1 VKSLPFK
8 RWAIGALVVLA
19 IAAVLWFAGPLIG
32 LGSARPLESA
42 TTRILLIAL
51 VLAIWIGWEAAR
63 ILLERRRNAKMLQAL
78 AADSQDGSLSRQEAE
93 QLRSRFVQAMAT
105 LRSARLGGK
114 SGGKLLY
121 QLPWYMFIGAP
132 GSGKTT
138 ALLNAGLRFPL
149 AGGDGSGA
157 ALGGI
162 GGTRNCDWWF
172 TDEAVLIDTAGRYTT
187 QDSNVK
193 VDASA
198 WQTFLSLLKRFRPR
212 QPLNGVLATLSIG
225 DLLTFDQAE
234 RERYAKTV
242 RARIDEL
249 QAQLGLELPVYILV
263 TKTDLIAGFT
273 EFFATFDAEQ
283 RSHIWGATLDLDLKT
298 RQGEDARAGFDK
310 RFAVLLTRLNSLVLP
325 RLQEE
330 RDLDRRAAI
339 YAFPLQ
345 FAAVGPLIAEFLDA
359 AFKDSR
365 FAGRT
370 LVRGV
375 YFTSGTQQGAPIDR
389 LLGALSRSLS
399 LGGGRVRVGGP
410 AGAAKSFFLARLMTD
425 VVFREANLAGFNEKR
440 ETFLRRLNWSLLA
453 VCSLLSVSLTVL
465 WALSYRANAGG
476 LAALAPAVTETRAA
490 LATIGP
496 PQVGDLPA
504 VIEPLDRLQA
514 LPERFFAPIGEPPL
528 GWRWGLYQGTS
539 LNERIGERYRLA
551 VQRTLLPRL
560 ALQLE
565 SVMAAQSA
573 SPEAVYAALKAY
585 LMLYDGRRLDPAWLR
600 GAVAELW
607 ASAFP
612 RSVVDAGLAHL
623 DTLIASGDLQ
633 LERVHERNDALVAN
647 ARLRVASA
655 SLVDRAYSLLRLTGG
670 GQGASWRLSEAVGA
684 SGVALFVRAS
694 GGSLA
699 APEPYLFTREGYRN
713 LVKDK
718 IRATVDSLSA
728 EEAWVLGERA
738 SGVGRTDPNQLTAEV
753 LRRYFA
759 DFTAHWDGVLA
770 DIRLRKVSDA
780 KEALSFAQAL
790 AQPDS
795 SLKRLIVAV
804 NEQTQLGAGAAV
816 ASAATEAA
824 AKETADAA
832 KAKAA
837 AAVSSA
843 TSGLFGA
850 KAVEAV
856 VGSGTVAPD
865 RVRELQLDEHFAAL
879 RRLAGDGKSAEYEVV
894 ALTLN
899 EIASDLVAMQQR
911 AASGV
916 GIKEVPAGIVKA
928 KAQADRFP
936 QPVAGMLKQLVGF
949 AESEASGGLQ
959 RETKA
964 GVGGA
969 AANCA
974 RSIPGRYP
982 FARNSGQDVGIR
994 DFELVFKPG
1003 GDLDAF
1009 FSGTLAPVVD
1019 RSGAVW
1025 RFKSTEAAKA
1035 PVPASTLR
1043 QFQNAD
1049 AIRTAFFGG
1058 GGVGFTADLTVAA
1071 ADGEVTVD
1079 HDGVQTRLRPGSGV
1093 VRLVW
1098 PAKGSTRI
1106 LLNGQPLVAADGAWA
1121 LFRVVDKGT
1130 QDPGVTGDRM
1140 RLTYTAS
1147 AGRATV
1153 DLRVGSA
1160 AFNPFR
1166 LRELETFACPSM
1178 P

>member
-1 VKSLPFK
+1 MKSIPYK
-8 RWAIGALVVLA
+8 RWAIGALIVLA
-19 IAAVLWFAGPLIG
+19 MLAVLWFAGPLIG
-32 LGSARPLESA
+32 FGGNYPLESA
-42 TTRILLIAL
+42 VVRGVLMAL
-51 VLAIWIGWEAAR
+51 VLIVWVAWEVLR
-63 ILLERRRNAKMLQAL
+63 IVVERRRNAKMLQAL
-78 AADSQDGSLSRQEAE
+78 AEDDEDSGLSRQESE
-93 QLRSRFVQAMAT
+93 QLRSRFTQAMAT

-149 AGGDGSGA
+149 ASGDGSVA

-198 WQTFLSLLKRFRPR
+198 WQTFLNLLKRFRPR
-212 QPLNGVLATLSIG
+212 QPLNGVLVTVSIG
-225 DLLTFDQAE
+225 DLLSFEPAE
-234 RERYAKTV
+234 RARYARTV

-249 QAQLGLELPVYILV
+249 QGQLGLELPVYILV
-263 TKTDLIAGFT
+263 TKTDLIAGFM
-273 EFFATFDAEQ
+273 EFFSSFDAEQ
-283 RSHIWGATLDLDLKT
+283 RGQVWGATLGFDLTT
-298 RQGEDARAGFDK
+298 RQVEDPRQGFET
-310 RFAVLLTRLNSLVLP
+310 RFAALVAKLNELLLP

-345 FAAVGPLIAEFLDA
+345 FAAVGPLLAEFLDT
-359 AFKDSR
+359 AFKDSK
-365 FAGRT
+365 FTGKA

-389 LLGALSRSLS
+389 LLGALLHSLS
-399 LGGGRVRVGGP
+399 LGGGRVRVGGS
-410 AGAAKSFFLARLMTD
+410 AGAAKSFFLSRLMTD
-425 VVFREANLAGFNEKR
+425 VVFREANLAGFNERR
-440 ETFLRRLNWSLLA
+440 ETHLKRLSWTLLVTCGLVSASL
-453 VCSLLSVSLTVL
+453 VVL
-465 WALSYRANAGG
+465 WALSYHANAGG
-476 LAALAPAVTETRAA
+476 VAAMAPEVAETRAA

-496 PQVGDLPA
+496 PQVGDLPEA
-504 VIEPLDRLQA
+504 IEPLDRLRA
-514 LPERFFAPIGEPPL
+514 LPARFFDPIGEAPL
-528 GWRWGLYQGTS
+528 SWRWGLYQGSTVQ
-539 LNERIGERYRLA
+539 ERIGERYRLA

-565 SVMAAQSA
+565 SVMAAPTA
-573 SPEAVYAALKAY
+573 RPEAIYAALKAY
-585 LMLYDGRRLDPAWLR
+585 LMLYDGRRLDPVWLR
-600 GAVAELW
+600 GAVADLW
-607 ASAFP
+607 ASSFP
-612 RSVVDAGLAHL
+612 RPVVDAGLAHL
-623 DTLIASGDLQ
+623 DALIAAGDLQ
-633 LERVHERNDALVAN
+633 VGRVHDRNDPLIAN
-647 ARLRVASA
+647 ARMRVTTA
-655 SLVDRAYSLLRLTGG
+655 SLADRAYALLRLSGT
-670 GQGASWRLSEAVGA
+670 GQGTPWRLSEVVGA

-713 LVKDK
+713 LVKGK

-728 EEAWVLGERA
+728 EEDWVLGERA
-738 SGVGRTDPNQLTAEV
+738 SGVGRTDPNQLAAEV

-770 DIRLRKVSDA
+770 DVRLRKVVDA
-780 KEALSFAQAL
+780 KEALAIAQTL

-795 SLKRLIVAV
+795 PLKRLIVAV
-804 NEQTQLGAGAAV
+804 NNETQLGASAT
-816 ASAATEAA
+816 AATEAA
-824 AKETADAA
+824 TKEASDRA

-837 AAVSSA
+837 EAVSSA
-843 TSGLFGA
+843 TSGLFGS

-856 VGSGTVAPD
+856 VGGGQIPPERA
-865 RVRELQLDEHFAAL
+865 RELQLDDHFAAL
-879 RRLAGDGKSAEYEVV
+879 RRLAGDGKSSEYDVV

-899 EIASDLVAMQQR
+899 EVASDLLAMQQR
-911 AASGV
+911 MASGA

-936 QPVAGMLKQLVGF
+936 PPVAGVLKQLISF
-949 AESEASGGLQ
+949 AEAEASGGLQ
-959 RETKA
+959 REAKA

-974 RSIPGRYP
+974 RAIPGRYP
-982 FARNSGQDVGIR
+982 FARTAAQDVGIR

-1009 FSGTLAPVVD
+1009 FSGHLAPIVD

-1025 RFKSTEAAKA
+1025 RFKSTDAGKA

-1058 GGVGFTADLTVAA
+1058 GTAGFAADLYVVA
-1071 ADGEVTVD
+1071 ADGEVTVE
-1079 HDGVQTRLRPGSGV
+1079 HDGTQTKLRPGGGV
-1093 VRLVW
+1093 LRLVW
-1098 PAKGSTRI
+1098 PAKGGTRI

-1121 LFRVVDKGT
+1121 LFRVVDRGT
-1130 QDPGVTGDRM
+1130 QDAAVTGDRM
-1140 RLTYTAS
+1140 RLTYAS
-1147 AGRATV
+1147 GAGKATV

-1166 LRELETFACPSM
+1166 LRELETFACPSI